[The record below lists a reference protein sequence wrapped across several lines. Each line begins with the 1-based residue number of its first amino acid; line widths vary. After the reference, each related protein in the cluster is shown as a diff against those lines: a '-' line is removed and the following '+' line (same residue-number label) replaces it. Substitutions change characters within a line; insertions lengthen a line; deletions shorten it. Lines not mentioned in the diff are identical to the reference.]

1 MVSYVFLMTTSLIVS
16 SQASFVQKSISTIS
30 AKNEINYV
38 GDFEGFWYKVGGQ
51 VYLLDDQTI
60 FIVGF
65 SYSGGGPA
73 AYFWVGTQGSPGHT
87 VESTTAFLAYPFH
100 GRHFQYSEYPGPSIP
115 RTENMNITL
124 TLPPHIT
131 TSMVRWLS
139 VWCKPFRANFG
150 QIIFPSVAVVNID
163 HKNVGEKQD
172 DNIHH
177 KELGEKQDDKN
188 RTESRSDEATEIILN
203 EYVFEA
209 PPVTEA
215 VSEKMK
221 EMKARQG
228 KSFPDKSDKERMS
241 VTEDDTK
248 VESSDKERMDVTEDD
263 TKVESS
269 HKERMDVTEDDKKV
283 KSSDKER
290 MDVNDDDTKVESSD
304 KERVDVTEDDKI
316 VESSD
321 KEVTDDEP
329 KAEPNDKDVIHNEI
343 KLKPIDDMKTYEKH
357 SGQEKEKTDSS
368 SITILPSMFLFII
381 VVLII

>member
-1 MVSYVFLMTTSLIVS
+1 M
-16 SQASFVQKSISTIS
+16 
-30 AKNEINYV
+30 
-38 GDFEGFWYKVGGQ
+38 G
-51 VYLLDDQTI
+51 
-60 FIVGF
+60 
-65 SYSGGGPA
+65 
-73 AYFWVGTQGSPGHT
+73 
-87 VESTTAFLAYPFH
+87 
-100 GRHFQYSEYPGPSIP
+100 
-115 RTENMNITL
+115 
-124 TLPPHIT
+124 
-131 TSMVRWLS
+131 
-139 VWCKPFRANFG
+139 
-150 QIIFPSVAVVNID
+150 IFPSVAVVNID
-163 HKNVGEKQD
+163 HKIV
-172 DNIHH
+172 
-177 KELGEKQDDKN
+177 GEKQDDKN

-248 VESSDKERMDVTEDD
+248 VESS
-263 TKVESS
+263 

-283 KSSDKER
+283 ESSDKER
-290 MDVNDDDTKVESSD
+290 MDVTEDDKKVKSSD